1 MNDTPTPQPPRRG
14 RDFLIGF
21 ASTFGLAIVGLFSLS
36 WGKGDYL
43 TILVMV
49 LVLGLIVAYRNQRPH
64 IALGILVAV
73 IAVPLLLLGT
83 CLVAMSSME
92 F

>member
-1 MNDTPTPQPPRRG
+1 MNDTPTPKPPHRG

-21 ASTFGLAIVGLFSLS
+21 VSTFCLAVVGFFLLN
-36 WGKGDYL
+36 WGKWKGDDL
-43 TILVMV
+43 NILV
-49 LVLGLIVAYRNQRPH
+49 LVLIFGIFMAYRNQRPH

-83 CLVAMSSME
+83 CLVALASY
-92 F
+92 